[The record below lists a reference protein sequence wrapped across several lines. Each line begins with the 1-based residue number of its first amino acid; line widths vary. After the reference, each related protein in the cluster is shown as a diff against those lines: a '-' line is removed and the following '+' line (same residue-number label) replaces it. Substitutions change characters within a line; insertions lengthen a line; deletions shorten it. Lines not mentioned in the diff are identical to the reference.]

1 MLYFKMRR
9 TTLSI
14 KTSLVFCLGSLLILA
29 ACSNNSTQN
38 GAPELSDSARAAN
51 KKIDSLRRASYR
63 NNDLSI
69 IFLDATSQIMQAQM
83 VLEKADA
90 AGNKPEMVDSLIIN
104 SAKGDSLYF
113 ALRRMYMAGT
123 AFAETDLQRTRFNSF
138 TMPDSST
145 LWLQK
150 HFKGSTPSG
159 ALSALMKFQNDC
171 TVINKIVRK

>member
-1 MLYFKMRR
+1 MER
-9 TTLSI
+9 TAISVKAGL
-14 KTSLVFCLGSLLILA
+14 SLLLSGLLIA
-29 ACSNNSTQN
+29 TACNNNNSYQSKEVAKLT
-38 GAPELSDSARAAN
+38 DSVRLAN
-51 KKIDSLRRASYR
+51 ERIDSLRRASYR

-69 IFLDATSQIMQAQM
+69 IFLDATSEIMQAQM

-104 SAKGDSLYF
+104 SAKGDSLYY

-123 AFAETDLQRTRFNSF
+123 AFAETDLQRARFNSF

-150 HFKGSTPSG
+150 QFKGSTPSG

>member
-1 MLYFKMRR
+1 MKR
-9 TTLSI
+9 TAISI
-14 KTSLVFCLGSLLILA
+14 KALCLCLGGLLIFT
-29 ACSNNSTQN
+29 ACNNNGQQSK

-51 KKIDSLRRASYR
+51 KRIDSLRRASYR

-83 VLEKADA
+83 VLENADA

-104 SAKGDSLYF
+104 SAKGDSLYY

-123 AFAETDLQRTRFNSF
+123 AFAETDLQRSRFNSF

-159 ALSALMKFQNDC
+159 ALSSLMKFQNDC